1 MTQYSFHSLL
11 IGLPL
16 LMLLGI
22 MIEGCATSGTTI
34 KYPTLPSVAVTG
46 QHSYS
51 QTIELGST
59 NQIKNV
65 RTVNFLFYLP
75 ESYGKDREK
84 KWSLIL
90 FLHGMGERGDDLELL
105 KKHPLPKILDEQND
119 FPCIVVSPQLPLDKS
134 LWDDFIDPLKE
145 LLDQIQS
152 KYSVDTRRV
161 YLTGLS
167 MGGAG
172 TWNFALRY
180 PHYFAAIVP
189 IAGAYKFRSKEIPD
203 NLCDLKELPI
213 WAFHGGKDEAVQAW
227 QTEILVDALKAC
239 GSNIRYSLYPEADH
253 PQSWIQAYA
262 DPELYKW
269 LFAQTLKQS
278 NIIHIT

>member
-1 MTQYSFHSLL
+1 MTWYSFRSLL
-11 IGLPL
+11 ICLPL
-16 LMLLGI
+16 LVSFVFMV
-22 MIEGCATSGTTI
+22 EGCAATGTTI
-34 KYPTLPSVAVTG
+34 IYPELPSVAVTG

-51 QTIELGST
+51 RTVELDSKDK
-59 NQIKNV
+59 IKNGM
-65 RTVNFLFYLP
+65 TLNFLFYLP
-75 ESYGKDREK
+75 ESYGKDHEK
-84 KWSLIL
+84 KWPLIL
-90 FLHGMGERGDDLELL
+90 FLHGMGEREDDLELL
-105 KKHPLPKILDEQND
+105 KKHPLPKTLDQQKD

-145 LLDQIQS
+145 LLDQIKT

-180 PHYFAAIVP
+180 PQYFAAIVP

-203 NLCDLKELPI
+203 NLCDLKGLPI
-213 WAFHGGKDEAVQAW
+213 WTFHGGKDETVKAW

-239 GSNIRYSLYPEADH
+239 GSTIRYTLYPEADH
-253 PQSWIQAYA
+253 PQSWIQAYE
-262 DPELYKW
+262 DPELYTW
-269 LFAQTLKQS
+269 LFAQTLK
-278 NIIHIT
+278 

>member
-1 MTQYSFHSLL
+1 MKA
-11 IGLPL
+11 
-16 LMLLGI
+16 I
-22 MIEGCATSGTTI
+22 MHIN
-34 KYPTLPSVAVTG
+34 Y
-46 QHSYS
+46 
-51 QTIELGST
+51 
-59 NQIKNV
+59 
-65 RTVNFLFYLP
+65 LFYLP
-75 ESYGKDREK
+75 ESYGKDFEK
-84 KWSLIL
+84 KWPLIL

-105 KKHPLPKILDEQND
+105 KKHPLPKTLDQQKD
-119 FPCIVVSPQLPLDKS
+119 FPCIVVSPQLPLDKL
-134 LWDDFIDPLKE
+134 LWDDFIGPLKE
-145 LLDQIQS
+145 MLDQIQS

-180 PHYFAAIVP
+180 PQYFAAIVP

-213 WAFHGGKDEAVQAW
+213 WTFHGGKDETVQAW

-239 GSNIRYSLYPEADH
+239 GSNIRYTLYPEADH

-262 DPELYKW
+262 DPELYTW
-269 LFAQTLKQS
+269 LFTQTLKQPDAI
-278 NIIHIT
+278 NITQ